1 MRKALRKILRAKY
14 FERPAESTIRVVG
27 RRAAQQLR
35 AARPS
40 ALPPAGDDSLFGFGV
55 RRRQFRGPPASHP
68 CRIDARI
75 HSRRAIV
82 EQVHR
87 SVIR

>member
-1 MRKALRKILRAKY
+1 MRKALHSSMRAKY

-40 ALPPAGDDSLFGFGV
+40 ALPPADDSLFGFGV

-68 CRIDARI
+68 RRIHARV

-87 SVIR
+87 RVIR